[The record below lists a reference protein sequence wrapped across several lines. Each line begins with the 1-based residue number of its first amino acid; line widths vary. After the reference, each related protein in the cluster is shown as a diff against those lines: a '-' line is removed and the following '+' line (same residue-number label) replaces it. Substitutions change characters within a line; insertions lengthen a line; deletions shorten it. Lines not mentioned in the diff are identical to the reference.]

1 MSPKQGHD
9 EPMLILNINIVNSIF
24 SIICPEIEADVF
36 QEKPVPLHDSLQSF
50 PFFAGS
56 VLPTEVVLPGFVQGI
71 VGAAFWFPQKPA
83 GLSLK
88 VLGLSLIH
96 I

>member
-1 MSPKQGHD
+1 MSPKQGHG

-56 VLPTEVVLPGFVQGI
+56 VLPAEVVLPGFVQGI
-71 VGAAFWFPQKPA
+71 AAAVFWFPQKPA

-88 VLGLSLIH
+88 VLR
-96 I
+96 